1 MPPRRNEQVP
11 PGEMYSSVRT
21 DSLAPRLLFLCAFLT
36 SFVLPNLIFS
46 GEYFFSTL
54 HLMKWA
60 ATLAPLAI
68 LGAAAG
74 FRVLRFGTER
84 TGFRLDGF
92 AVIWLALLLYV
103 TVQPFWSPPR
113 STVTFFQEW
122 FFFGS
127 LWLAYTLASLL
138 ADGKVV
144 RALLWGALLN
154 AAVSVLFA
162 ELQIR
167 GLNGPYPF
175 ILPTPGNYIANTGQ
189 QNMFALW
196 MAIAGLGGIFLFFSA
211 GGARRLFANTFIV
224 LLLIVVFWGLISST
238 SRSGILSLAAGF
250 LVLSL
255 FFLRLEGR
263 RYLLKSGCVLL
274 LFAAVLT
281 VNVSRNPST
290 GAALASKME
299 DVIERPLAFAH
310 RDSIWA
316 TSWTMF
322 ARNPIKGVGLGQ
334 YKWHYIDAQ
343 NHMLRRWPHFKWQYT
358 HWAHNE
364 FLQWM
369 AEGGVVGAALMF
381 FLWLWW
387 MRGALGA
394 FIDRTP
400 LSPEA
405 IWGSALVSLFFVN
418 ALWTRPFHRIE
429 NAVWL
434 ALAFAATNRELLPE
448 LIPTPP
454 PERFERGGR
463 LLGGVVCLVSLAGL
477 LYLGEGILGDIALRR
492 ALAESED
499 PAVISSHLERA
510 YRSPMV
516 RDIAE
521 KQRAY
526 FRVHMGEKANDAEM
540 LAGGLNDLIA
550 YFEKQPHVQE
560 LSFLRQWA
568 GKLDDPDFRR
578 YMESFVYQPPA
589 SAD

>member
-1 MPPRRNEQVP
+1 MPLPKRRQTRPEAPQ
-11 PGEMYSSVRT
+11 SSVPVF
-21 DSLAPRLLFLCAFLT
+21 LAPRWLVCCAFFV
-36 SFVLPNLIFS
+36 SFVLPNLVFS
-46 GEYFFSTL
+46 GTFFFSTL
-54 HLMKWA
+54 HLMKWT
-60 ATLAPLAI
+60 ATLAPLAV
-68 LGAAAG
+68 LGAVAG
-74 FRVLRFGTER
+74 FRALRYGTER

-92 AVIWLALLLYV
+92 AVVWLALLLYL
-103 TVQPFWSPPR
+103 TVQPLWAPPR

-127 LWLAYTLASLL
+127 LWLVYALASLL
-138 ADGKVV
+138 ADRGLV

-154 AAVSVLFA
+154 AALSVLFA

-167 GLNGPYPF
+167 GLNGPYSF

-189 QNMFALW
+189 QNMFAMW
-196 MAIAGLGGIFLFFSA
+196 MAMSGLGGVFLLFSTE
-211 GGARRLFANTFIV
+211 GARRHV
-224 LLLIVVFWGLISST
+224 LNALLTGLLAAVFWGLIAST

-250 LVLSL
+250 SVLSL
-255 FFLRLEGR
+255 FRLRLEGR
-263 RYLLKSGCVLL
+263 KAGGKILLVLL
-274 LFAAVLT
+274 LFSSALAGNLLT
-281 VNVSRNPST
+281 NEKT
-290 GAALASKME
+290 GAALTSKMA
-299 DVIERPLAFAH
+299 DMVERPLSFAH

-322 ARNPIKGVGLGQ
+322 ARAPVKGVGLGQ

-343 NHMLRRWPHFKWQYT
+343 NQMLRRWPHLKWQYT

-369 AEGGVVGAALMF
+369 AEGGVAGAALMF

-387 MRGALGA
+387 GWGALRA
-394 FIDRTP
+394 FVKKTP

-405 IWGSALVSLFFVN
+405 VWGSALAALFLVN

-434 ALAFAATNRELLPE
+434 AFAFAVTNRELLPP
-448 LIPTPP
+448 LLPTPP

-463 LLGGVVCLVSLAGL
+463 LLGGVVCLVSLIGL
-477 LYLGEGILGDIALRR
+477 LYLGNGIYGDRLLRLSTMEGRDAEEIASL
-492 ALAESED
+492 LD
-499 PAVISSHLERA
+499 RA

-516 RDIAE
+516 RDEAE
-521 KQRAY
+521 KRIAY
-526 FRVHMGEKANDAEM
+526 LRVNLGEATNDAEM

-560 LSFLRQWA
+560 LHFLRGWA
-568 GKLDDPDFRR
+568 GRLNDKQFRD
-578 YMESFVYQPPA
+578 YMESFQPPA